1 MRGINHDIERHVS
14 RFGWHGSG
22 CGICTA
28 QTNCYSDDSLMPV
41 ATQLLCGDDGLT
53 VLCSCGAA
61 AGLCITAWVSKSA
74 GLPAHGQSSVSGA
87 D

>member
-22 CGICTA
+22 CGICIA

-61 AGLCITAWVSKSA
+61 AGRAPDCLRTVSRLS
-74 GLPAHGQSSVSGA
+74 PAPTEEPS
-87 D
+87 